1 MNLCQ
6 INNNKLGF
14 LVVLPRFLRGP
25 LSTQSL
31 GASRAPGPFTLE
43 VALLPSK
50 PLTSFNIQAKVHHVA
65 FELFTWVL
73 QRLDFSKQL
82 KQPFTGLMGN
92 FWMNAQS
99 TTLYTTYTNTAFPQV
114 VKKHVTVI
122 CNCYKCR
129 KTMITKCLY
138 LTAICGSIC
147 GNQQHACSLF
157 K

>member
-14 LVVLPRFLRGP
+14 LVVLSRFLRGP

-73 QRLDFSKQL
+73 QRFDFSKQL

-92 FWMNAQS
+92 F
-99 TTLYTTYTNTAFPQV
+99 
-114 VKKHVTVI
+114 
-122 CNCYKCR
+122 
-129 KTMITKCLY
+129 
-138 LTAICGSIC
+138 
-147 GNQQHACSLF
+147 
-157 K
+157 